1 LPVNQQ
7 RFDFWLSSAQQDE
20 SSGACTAAFAW
31 LVVGTY
37 WWLNGA
43 LPLLC
48 LQAIKNQSD
57 AARSQAN
64 SGAAGWLEKH
74 QRHAHRESSSHLLH
88 EWVAD
93 MKAAGL
99 KHISPSL
106 TALVQV
112 GCITAAMHVRDIC

>member
-1 LPVNQQ
+1 M
-7 RFDFWLSSAQQDE
+7 
-20 SSGACTAAFAW
+20 
-31 LVVGTY
+31 
-37 WWLNGA
+37 
-43 LPLLC
+43 
-48 LQAIKNQSD
+48 QAIKNQSD
-57 AARSQAN
+57 AARSQAS
-64 SGAAGWLEKH
+64 SGAAGWLDKH

-112 GCITAAMHVRDIC
+112 NCVTAAVHMCEAPYMPSHSHAALQPTGSKTCSKP